1 MTDRAVKG
9 IGEGWVLKKRVGEVA
24 LWYNDK
30 KDCWAVYI
38 SDGPDR
44 WLMQAIVK
52 TEKEAEKF
60 FDSVTYMVKEIPE

>member
-1 MTDRAVKG
+1 MAEKAVNG
-9 IGEGWVLKKRVGEVA
+9 IGEGWVLKKHVGEVS

-30 KDCWAVYI
+30 KACWGVYI

-52 TEKEAEKF
+52 TEKEANKF
-60 FDSVTYMVKEIPE
+60 FDEVTDMVKEIPE

>member
-9 IGEGWVLKKRVGEVA
+9 IGEGSVLKKRVGEVA

-60 FDSVTYMVKEIPE
+60 FDSVTDMVKEIPE